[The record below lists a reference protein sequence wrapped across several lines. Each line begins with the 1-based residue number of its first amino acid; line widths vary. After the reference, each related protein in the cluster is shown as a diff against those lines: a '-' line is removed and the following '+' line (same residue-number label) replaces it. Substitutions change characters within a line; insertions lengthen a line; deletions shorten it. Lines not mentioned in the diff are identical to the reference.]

1 MAEVRSFRARQCTS
15 AACELRFPVDDG
27 SPLGADCP
35 LCRAPT
41 QFVDDAYE
49 TEGAECRPEPRA
61 RVEVLLDN
69 IRSLRNVGSVF
80 RSADGAG
87 VDHIHL
93 CGITPTPAHPKLAK
107 TALGAEES
115 VAWTRYPDATSAAKT
130 LAEGGARLWAIEGGT
145 KATSLFEA
153 ANLDDRPGSPIVLV
167 FGHEVSGVDPRVAR
181 LCERVV
187 CLPMMGIKTSLNV
200 SVAMGIAAY
209 LLRFGR

>member
-1 MAEVRSFRARQCTS
+1 MADARTFRARQCTS
-15 AACELRFPVDDG
+15 ADCELRFPVDDG
-27 SPLGADCP
+27 SPLGAECP
-35 LCRAPT
+35 LCKAPT
-41 QFVDDAYE
+41 QFVDEAYE
-49 TEGAECRPEPRA
+49 TQGAECRPEPRA
-61 RVEVLLDN
+61 VVHVLLDN

-93 CGITPTPAHPKLAK
+93 CGFTPTPDHPKLAK
-107 TALGAEES
+107 TSLGAEEA
-115 VAWTRYPDATSAAKT
+115 VAWTRYPDSTVAAEA
-130 LAEGGARLWAIEGGT
+130 LAQSGARLWAVEGGPN
-145 KATSLFEA
+145 ATSLFEA
-153 ANLDDRPGSPIVLV
+153 TNLDDRAGSPIVLV

-187 CLPMMGIKTSLNV
+187 CLPMMGVKTSLNV